1 MSKILLLLTFLMA
14 MPASSFSFNR
24 KDHNDRVKMLLTRLD
39 SAIEAKPEAMKQK
52 QQNINFL
59 IDKLSKES
67 DTVSRL
73 KLYEDLYDE
82 YHVYQYDMADK
93 CLDRGLQ
100 LARSS
105 GDEYY
110 TQLFTINKVELL
122 SIAGLYTESGKMAA
136 TLDSSKLVPTLRF
149 KYYISLFNL
158 NRYYADYCNDSVY
171 TPRYRA
177 ISFRYLE
184 QAVHNLP
191 DDPSIRYYYLGDWA
205 TFIRRDLSLA
215 RQYYIKSVKSSK
227 EDSRI
232 YSMACY
238 VLGKN
243 YLKAFG
249 KGGEQAYE
257 EYLIKAAISDA
268 RCLTMENLAPQKL
281 AIYFYQHGKGDVDRA
296 QKYITQAL
304 DDAKF
309 YKNRL
314 RIIEISQ
321 NLPTIINHYQSAVSH
336 SNKIMKSA
344 LVAVSVLVI
353 VLFAILILFYRQ
365 NKSLIYSRLRQKEAT
380 TQLIDSYKKQEQLNT
395 QLTNLNSR
403 LRNINRRHDELGKLF
418 IDLCDK
424 YITRLGK
431 YQTLVKRKL
440 KAGQAQQLLT
450 QVDSTKLSEDDAE
463 IFYHRFDEAFL
474 AIYPTFIDEFNNLL
488 QDDEK
493 IIPKQQ
499 GRLTKDMRVFA
510 LIRLGVKESSEI
522 SNLLFYSSQTI
533 YNYRSKMKNRAK
545 NRETFEDDVR
555 QLCSAT

>member
-1 MSKILLLLTFLMA
+1 
-14 MPASSFSFNR
+14 MPASSFGLDR
-24 KDHNDRVKMLLTRLD
+24 KNHNYRVKMLLTRLD
-39 SAIEAKPEAMKQK
+39 SAIEAKPEAKKQK
-52 QQNINFL
+52 QQTINFL
-59 IDKLSKES
+59 IDRLSKED
-67 DTVSRL
+67 DTATRL
-73 KLYEDLYDE
+73 KLYEELYNE

-93 CLDRGLQ
+93 CLDRGLK

-105 GDEYY
+105 NNEYY
-110 TQLFTINKVELL
+110 TQMFIINKVELL
-122 SIAGLYTESGKMAA
+122 SIAGLYSESGKMAA
-136 TLDSSKLVPTLRF
+136 TLDSAKLVPELRF

-177 ISFRYLE
+177 ISFRYLA
-184 QAVHNLP
+184 QAVQNLP
-191 DDPSIRYYYLGDWA
+191 DDPSVRYYYLGDWA
-205 TFIRRDLSLA
+205 TFIRHDLALA
-215 RQYYIKSVKSSK
+215 RKYYLKSVKSSK

-243 YLKAFG
+243 YLNAFG
-249 KGGEQAYE
+249 KAGEQAYE

-321 NLPTIINHYQSAVSH
+321 NLPTIINHYQRAINQ

-344 LVAVSVLVI
+344 LVAVSVLVV

-365 NKSLIYSRLRQKEAT
+365 NKRLIYSRLRQKEAT
-380 TQLIDSYKKQEQLNT
+380 TQLIDSYKKQEQLND
-395 QLTNLNSR
+395 QLTKLNSR
-403 LRNINRRHDELGKLF
+403 LRNINHRHDELGKLF

-488 QDDEK
+488 LDNEK
-493 IIPKQQ
+493 ITPKQQ

-533 YNYRSKMKNRAK
+533 YNYRSKMKSRAK